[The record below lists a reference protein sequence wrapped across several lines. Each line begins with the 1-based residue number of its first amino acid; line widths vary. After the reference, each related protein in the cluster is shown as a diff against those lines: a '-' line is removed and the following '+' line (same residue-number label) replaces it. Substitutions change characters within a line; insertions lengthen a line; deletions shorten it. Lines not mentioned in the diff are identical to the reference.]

1 MEPPAVGWFASM
13 TDFPE
18 DARQGWL
25 ERFHAG
31 EPSALEACYR
41 DHFDT
46 VSRAVGSI
54 LSGAD
59 QETVVHEVFLRLIS
73 TEAVRR
79 SFQGGSFAAWL
90 ATVSRNL
97 AVDYVRARQREGT
110 ALGRFASD
118 ARDDSPGPSPLDGK
132 LEARRLVEKFR
143 RERLPPQWAA
153 VFEARFLRQLSQ
165 REAATELNMRRT
177 TLAYQE
183 LRIRHLLQKF
193 LLAQETE

>member
-1 MEPPAVGWFASM
+1 M
-13 TDFPE
+13 TELPE
-18 DARQGWL
+18 DARPGWL

-31 EPSALEACYR
+31 EPSVLEKCYR
-41 DHFDT
+41 EHFDT
-46 VSRAVGSI
+46 VMRAVGAT

-73 TEAVRR
+73 QPAVRR

-90 ATVSRNL
+90 STVSRNL
-97 AVDYVRARQREGT
+97 AVDSVRARQREGT

-118 ARDDSPGPSPLDGK
+118 SHDSAPAPSPLEGK

-143 RERLPPQWAA
+143 RERLPPQWAG

-165 REAATELNMRRT
+165 REAAAELHMRRT

-183 LRIRHLLQKF
+183 LRIRHLLRKF